1 MLDTLQIIFWS
12 ITYVLIIIAGIQSRN
27 IRKVSMPYGAAIQ
40 NFTWEICALII
51 SHGFWGHIVWLSL
64 DIAIIILGFLFA
76 SSKRHRIVYA
86 TLIPVGI
93 LIFGAVFSLENGMLY
108 SSFAIDLLM
117 AIYYLVD
124 RKQLSPKLK
133 IPIAVT
139 KLIGDTCAG
148 LYYAPMAAFVAIIAV
163 FVFLCN
169 IVYLYLCIAEAKQQ
183 AEAK

>member
-93 LIFGAVFSLENGMLY
+93 ANYLPVKIIREFNLNLFLLVIFVTILLIVFSFLVFYKGLKKY
-108 SSFAIDLLM
+108 SSSNLM
-117 AIYYLVD
+117 
-124 RKQLSPKLK
+124 
-133 IPIAVT
+133 
-139 KLIGDTCAG
+139 
-148 LYYAPMAAFVAIIAV
+148 VARI
-163 FVFLCN
+163 
-169 IVYLYLCIAEAKQQ
+169 
-183 AEAK
+183 